1 MTYCGN
7 DFSYR
12 NNANMR
18 NKKKVSE
25 SKSVFKGKVIQVKG
39 KLLIVTNDSEGY
51 LSGFDISTGKVFKVR
66 PSNPFDI
73 KTYGSYEV
81 MVTPK
86 EKRIKRK
93 W

>member
-1 MTYCGN
+1 
-7 DFSYR
+7 
-12 NNANMR
+12 MR
-18 NKKKVSE
+18 HKKKKPE
-25 SKSVFKGKVIQVKG
+25 AKSLFKGKIIQIAG
-39 KLLIVTNDSEGY
+39 KLLVVTNDSGGY

-73 KTYGSYEV
+73 KIYGTYEV

-86 EKRIKRK
+86 EKRRERK